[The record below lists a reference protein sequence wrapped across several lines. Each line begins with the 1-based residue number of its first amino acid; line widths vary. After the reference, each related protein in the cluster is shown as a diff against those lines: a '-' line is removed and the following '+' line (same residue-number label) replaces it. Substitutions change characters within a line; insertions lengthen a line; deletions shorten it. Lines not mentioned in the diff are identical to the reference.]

1 VGQPIHHQAEVFW
14 GGQDRHEPGRRPRGT
29 ACEGKNRISLL
40 DYPMTDILHQTIN
53 DLRHRVREL
62 EMLLYGSHEEQMRRT
77 IVKIAP
83 FSPQQSEVIAILYN
97 TKHPLGLSQI
107 DLLAP
112 NYSVKRSPSAFKT
125 VICHINKL
133 VPGIIV
139 SERSRHYGAYYHLSP
154 EWRAWIQANEGGPIN
169 HVRI

>member
-1 VGQPIHHQAEVFW
+1 M
-14 GGQDRHEPGRRPRGT
+14 RGS
-29 ACEGKNRISLL
+29 ELYKSH
-40 DYPMTDILHQTIN
+40 ILHQTIN

-62 EMLLYGSHEEQMRRT
+62 EMLLYGSHEDQMRRT

-83 FSPQQSEVIAILYN
+83 FSPQQSDVIAILYN

-112 NYSVKRSPSAFKT
+112 NYGRERSPSAFKT

-139 SERSRHYGAYYHLSP
+139 SERIGNYGAYYHLSP
-154 EWRAWIQANEGGPIN
+154 EWRAWIQANEGGPKSCQN
-169 HVRI
+169 LNPTP